1 MAENCIFCRIIK
13 GEVPSKKI
21 YEDEWVLGIEDVSPA
36 APIHYLFL
44 PKKHVRSLN
53 ELELNK
59 ESQDGEKIITKLF
72 GAMAKVTSAKVG
84 NDPGYK
90 VAINTGAKGG
100 QSVFHLH
107 IHLLAG
113 KDFNSHFSH
122 V

>member
-1 MAENCIFCRIIK
+1 MAESCIFCRIVK
-13 GEVPSKKI
+13 GEIPSKKV
-21 YEDEWVLGIEDVSPA
+21 YEDEWVLGVEDVNPA
-36 APIHYLFL
+36 APVHYLFL
-44 PKKHVRSLN
+44 PKKHLRSLN
-53 ELELNK
+53 ELALHQ
-59 ESQDGEKIITKLF
+59 ESSDGELLIAKLF
-72 GAMAKVTSAKVG
+72 SAISKVTHK
-84 NDPGYK
+84 NNTIDPGYK